1 MVKAGEIVNNFSNSL
16 YKYLIESE
24 KFYMKQ
30 YYSNF
35 YAKEAYVALR
45 DTEGGLYC
53 VLITSD
59 RDENINIVEAEE
71 YLKTL
76 GRSFALNIVVL
87 SDENYIN
94 SNVYNVNKII
104 VHKENYNIMYFDPG
118 CRPLASIIQIISE
131 KIKMSPKEIREK
143 KLKYKASTLI
153 IIGLN
158 IIMFMITTYMV
169 YSNMNDIAISQ
180 GISTEILPESIKNR
194 INNYVLILLGAK
206 YSPLIYDGELWR
218 LITCA
223 FLHGS
228 FLHIACNM
236 YMLYIIGPQ
245 IEQVYG
251 KVMYLIIY
259 LVSCITS
266 STLSLLINPDS
277 ISVGASG
284 CIFGL
289 MGAMLAFAL
298 IERKNINK
306 EYING
311 IIKTIA
317 INLVIGLI
325 VINIDNAAHIGGFL
339 GGIILGSLLYKF
351 IKLKADLKVL

>member
-1 MVKAGEIVNNFSNSL
+1 MNNFSNSL

-30 YYSNF
+30 YYSSF
-35 YAKEAYVALR
+35 YSKEAYVAVR
-45 DTEGGLYC
+45 ETEGGLYC
-53 VLITSD
+53 VLITDD
-59 RDENINIVEAEE
+59 RDESINIVEAEE

-76 GRSFALNIVVL
+76 GRPFALNVVVFG
-87 SDENYIN
+87 DENYIN

-104 VHKENYNIMYFDPG
+104 VHKGNYNIMYFDPG
-118 CRPLASIIQIISE
+118 CRPLAAIIQNLAE
-131 KIKMSPKEIREK
+131 KIKMSSKEILEK
-143 KLKYKASTLI
+143 NLKYKTTTLI

-158 IIMFMITTYMV
+158 IIMFLITTYMV
-169 YSNMNDIAISQ
+169 YSNLNETAISW
-180 GISTEILPESIKNR
+180 GISTGAIPESVKNK
-194 INNYVLILLGAK
+194 INNLVLILLGAK
-206 YSPLIYDGELWR
+206 YSPLIYDGEIWR

-251 KVMYLIIY
+251 KVKYLVIY

-266 STLSLLINPDS
+266 STLSLIINPDS

-284 CIFGL
+284 GIFGL

-306 EYING
+306 EYIYG
-311 IIKTIA
+311 LVKTIG

-351 IKLKADLKVL
+351 TKFRVN

>member
-1 MVKAGEIVNNFSNSL
+1 MNNFSNSL

-30 YYSNF
+30 YYSSF
-35 YAKEAYVALR
+35 YSKESYVAVR
-45 DTEGGLYC
+45 ETEGGLYC
-53 VLITSD
+53 VLITDD

-76 GRSFALNIVVL
+76 GRPFSLNVVVL
-87 SDENYIN
+87 GDENYIN

-104 VHKENYNIMYFDPG
+104 VHKGNYNIMYFDPG
-118 CRPLASIIQIISE
+118 CRPLAAIIQNLAE
-131 KIKMSPKEIREK
+131 KIKMSSKEIIEK
-143 KLKYKASTLI
+143 NLKYKTTTLI

-158 IIMFMITTYMV
+158 VIMFLITTYMV
-169 YSNMNDIAISQ
+169 YSNLNDTAISW
-180 GISTEILPESIKNR
+180 GISTGDMPESVKNK
-194 INNYVLILLGAK
+194 INNLVLILLGAK
-206 YSPLIYDGELWR
+206 YSPLIYDGEVWR
-218 LITCA
+218 LITSA

-251 KVMYLIIY
+251 KVKYLVIY

-266 STLSLLINPDS
+266 STLSLIINPDS

-284 CIFGL
+284 GIFGL

-311 IIKTIA
+311 LIKTIG

-339 GGIILGSLLYKF
+339 GGIVLGSILYKF
-351 IKLKADLKVL
+351 TKLRVN